1 MTGRRSFLRAASLGT
16 LGAGLGFS
24 LPRLALAQRGPAS
37 NRVRLAL
44 LGCGARGI
52 ELGRLARGV
61 PGAEIVGAADLYD
74 GRLARAKELF
84 GETVVAV
91 RDARRL
97 IESAEIDAVVVAT
110 PDHWHAA
117 QVQAALAAGKDVY
130 CESPLTHAQPEA
142 AALRQA
148 AQAAGRVVQVGGGAA
163 HAALLA
169 AARELIAGGR
179 LGRVTLV
186 SGVWESAGAL
196 RAWQAP
202 FPPDASPETVGFDA
216 FLGSAPRAEF
226 DLARFFRWRR
236 YWEYGCG
243 LAGER
248 FVPQLT
254 LLQALLGLGAPERA
268 SASGAVRLWQDGR
281 EVPDTFVAML
291 DYPRGPSVV
300 LSATQCGGRR
310 EELRITGSE
319 ATLVLRPGELE
330 LLPEPQSEP
339 YPLVGESWAR
349 EYRDW
354 FYMMH
359 GLGPSGQPR
368 GTPSAEPA
376 GERWQVAAGPAVE
389 AAHLSDFVAAVRS
402 RGRTREDLE
411 QGLAAAAGAHL
422 ANAVWR
428 ARRAAKREE
437 AA

>member
-1 MTGRRSFLRAASLGT
+1 MSDRRGFLLAASRGA
-16 LGAGLGFS
+16 LGAGLALS
-24 LPRLALAQRGPAS
+24 LPRLARAQRGPAS

-52 ELGRLARGV
+52 ELGRLAQGIPGV
-61 PGAEIVGAADLYD
+61 EVAGAADLYD

-84 GETVVAV
+84 GAAVVAV

-117 QVQAALAAGKDVY
+117 QVQAALAAGKHVY
-130 CESPLTHAQPEA
+130 CESPLTHAEA
-142 AALRQA
+142 EVDALRRA
-148 AQAAGRVVQVGGGAA
+148 AQSAGRVVQVGGGAA

-186 SGVWESAGAL
+186 SGVSESAGAL

-202 FPPDASPETVGFDA
+202 YPPDASPETVGFDA
-216 FLGSAPRAEF
+216 FLGKAPRAEF

-254 LLQALLGLGAPERA
+254 LLHALLGLAAPERA
-268 SASGAVRLWQDGR
+268 TASGAVRLWQDGR
-281 EVPDTFVAML
+281 EVPDTFVAVL
-291 DYPRGPSVV
+291 DYPQGPSVV

-330 LLPEPQSEP
+330 LLPEPLTEP
-339 YPLVGESWAR
+339 YPQVGESWAR
-349 EYRDW
+349 DYRNW

-368 GTPSAEPA
+368 GTPPAEKA
-376 GERWQVAAGPAVE
+376 VERWQVAAGPAIE
-389 AAHLSDFVAAVRS
+389 AAHVSDFVAAVRS

-411 QGLAAAAGAHL
+411 QGLRAAAGAHL
-422 ANAVWR
+422 ANAAWR
-428 ARRAAKREE
+428 AARATKREE